1 MDQQIAVVFG
11 LFALILVLAV
21 IAVRVSRRFGLPT
34 LLLYLAIGMLLG
46 NAPYG
51 IDLSDPWLTEHLGLA
66 ALVLIL
72 TEGGLTTR
80 WANVRPAL
88 GLGSSLATVAVVV
101 SIAGAG
107 VSVHFLMGFDW
118 LTSLTWGA
126 VLSSTDVAAV
136 FSVLRRVG
144 VKRRLGA
151 ALELESGLNDAP
163 VVIAVLLF
171 AGGGEITWTAPLM
184 VIYELFAGAVIGLAL
199 GSAGAWWLRRGAL
212 PANGLYPLA
221 VLAVTVGAYSVAQF
235 AHSSGFLA
243 TYLAALVLGNSTI
256 PQRASTL
263 SFAEGLGW
271 IAQIGLFVVLGM
283 YVDVSKL
290 PAALVPGLVIGL
302 MVLVL
307 ARPLSV
313 MAASLPFKVPW
324 REQAFLSYSGLR
336 GAVPIVLAL
345 VPLTFGQ
352 AHSGELVAVIVV
364 VVIIYTLLQGTTLP
378 AVARL
383 LGVVDTGAAQEMQID
398 VSALEDM
405 GAHVLQVTV
414 PDDSRLRGVHLSDL
428 RLPVG
433 TTIALVVRSGL
444 PVPIGPEVRLEAG
457 DHMLIVTPE
466 RKRTATERRL
476 RAVARGGIL
485 ADWFAGVHDAT
496 ARPHPPGTRARRDLG
511 H

>member
-1 MDQQIAVVFG
+1 LDLQIAVVFG

-21 IAVRVSRRFGLPT
+21 IAVRISRRFGLPT
-34 LLLYLAIGMLLG
+34 LLLYLGIGMLLG
-46 NAPYG
+46 NSTFG

-80 WANVRPAL
+80 WDNVRPAL
-88 GLGSSLATVAVVV
+88 GLGVSLATMAVVV
-101 SIAGAG
+101 SIAVAGA
-107 VSVHFLMGFDW
+107 SVHYLMGFDW

-171 AGGGEITWTAPLM
+171 SSGSEITWTAPLL

-199 GSAGAWWLRRGAL
+199 GFAGAWWLRRGAL

-290 PAALVPGLVIGL
+290 PAALVPGLIIGL

-313 MAASLPFKVPW
+313 IAASLPFKVPW

-345 VPLTFGQ
+345 VPLTVGQ
-352 AHSGELVAVIVV
+352 QHSGELVAVIVV

-383 LGVVDTGAAQEMQID
+383 LKVADTGAAQEMQID

-405 GAHVLQVTV
+405 AAHVLQVTV
-414 PDDSRLRGVHLSDL
+414 PEESRLRGVHLSDL
-428 RLPVG
+428 RLPTG
-433 TTIALVVRSGL
+433 TTIALVVRKGT

-466 RKRTATERRL
+466 RKRSATERRL
-476 RAVARGGIL
+476 RAVARGGVL
-485 ADWFAGVHDAT
+485 ADWLAGAH
-496 ARPHPPGTRARRDLG
+496 RSGTRPSPDLG

>member
-1 MDQQIAVVFG
+1 VDLQLPVVFG

-34 LLLYLAIGMLLG
+34 LLLYLGIGMLLG
-46 NAPYG
+46 NNVFG
-51 IDLSDPWLTEHLGLA
+51 IELSDPWPTEHSGLG

-88 GLGSSLATVAVVV
+88 GLGASLATVAVAV
-101 SIAGAG
+101 SIAVAG
-107 VSVHFLMGFDW
+107 TSVHFLMGFDW
-118 LTSLTWGA
+118 RTSLTWGA

-171 AGGGEITWTAPLM
+171 SGGGEITWTAPLL
-184 VIYELFAGAVIGLAL
+184 VVYELAAGAVIGLAL
-199 GSAGAWWLRRGAL
+199 GFAGAWWLRRGAL

-243 TYLAALVLGNSTI
+243 TYLAALVLGNSTL

-263 SFAEGLGW
+263 AFAEGLGW

-290 PAALVPGLVIGL
+290 PAALVPGLIIGL
-302 MVLVL
+302 TVLIL

-313 MAASLPFKVPW
+313 MAAALPFKVPW

-345 VPLTFGQ
+345 VPLTVGQ
-352 AHSGELVAVIVV
+352 QHSAELVAVIVV
-364 VVIIYTLLQGTTLP
+364 AVVIYTLLQGTTLP

-383 LGVVDTGAAQEMQID
+383 LRVIDTGAAHEMQID
-398 VSALEDM
+398 VSALEDL
-405 GAHVLQVTV
+405 GAHVL
-414 PDDSRLRGVHLSDL
+414 
-428 RLPVG
+428 
-433 TTIALVVRSGL
+433 
-444 PVPIGPEVRLEAG
+444 
-457 DHMLIVTPE
+457 
-466 RKRTATERRL
+466 
-476 RAVARGGIL
+476 
-485 ADWFAGVHDAT
+485 
-496 ARPHPPGTRARRDLG
+496 
-511 H
+511 

>member
-1 MDQQIAVVFG
+1 MDLQIAVVFG

-21 IAVRVSRRFGLPT
+21 IAVRISRRFGLPS
-34 LLLYLAIGMLLG
+34 LLLYLGIGMLLG
-46 NAPYG
+46 NNVFG
-51 IDLSDPWLTEHLGLA
+51 IELSDPWLTEHLGLA

-88 GLGSSLATVAVVV
+88 GLGASLATVAVVV
-101 SIAGAG
+101 SIAVAAA
-107 VSVHFLMGFDW
+107 SVHYLMGFDW

-144 VKRRLGA
+144 VRRRLGA

-171 AGGGEITWTAPLM
+171 SGGSEIPWTAPLL
-184 VIYELFAGAVIGLAL
+184 VIYELLAGAVIGLAL
-199 GSAGAWWLRRGAL
+199 GFAGAWWLRRGAL

-221 VLAVTVGAYSVAQF
+221 VLAVTVGAYAVAQF

-283 YVDVSKL
+283 YVDLSKL
-290 PAALVPGLVIGL
+290 PAALVPGLIIGL
-302 MVLVL
+302 TVLIL

-313 MAASLPFKVPW
+313 IAASLPFKVPW

-345 VPLTFGQ
+345 VPLTVGQ

-383 LGVVDTGAAQEMQID
+383 LKVVDTGAAQEMQID

-414 PDDSRLRGVHLSDL
+414 PDESRLRGVHLSDL

-433 TTIALVVRSGL
+433 TTIALVVRHGT

-466 RKRTATERRL
+466 RKRSATERRL
-476 RAVARGGIL
+476 RAVARGGVL
-485 ADWFAGVHDAT
+485 ADWLAGTQHGG
-496 ARPHPPGTRARRDLG
+496 RHPTPDLG
-511 H
+511 D

>member
-1 MDQQIAVVFG
+1 VDLQLPVVFG

-21 IAVRVSRRFGLPT
+21 IAVRISRRFGLPT
-34 LLLYLAIGMLLG
+34 LLLYMGIGMLLG
-46 NAPYG
+46 NKVFG
-51 IDLSDPWLTEHLGLA
+51 VELTDPWLTEHIGLA

-72 TEGGLTTR
+72 NEGGLTTR

-88 GLGSSLATVAVVV
+88 GLGASLAIVAVVV
-101 SIAGAG
+101 SIAVAG
-107 VSVHFLMGFDW
+107 TSVHFLMGFDW
-118 LTSLTWGA
+118 RTSLTWGA

-151 ALELESGLNDAP
+151 ALELESGINDAP

-171 AGGGEITWTAPLM
+171 AGGGEITWAAPLL
-184 VIYELFAGAVIGLAL
+184 VVWELAAGAVVGLAL
-199 GSAGAWWLRRGAL
+199 GYAGAWWLRRGAL

-243 TYLAALVLGNSTI
+243 TYLAALVLGNSTL

-263 SFAEGLGW
+263 AFAEGLGW

-290 PAALVPGLVIGL
+290 PAALVPGLLIGL
-302 MVLVL
+302 TVLIL

-313 MAASLPFKVPW
+313 IAASLPFKVPW
-324 REQAFLSYSGLR
+324 REQAFLSYAGLR

-345 VPLTFGQ
+345 VPLTVGQ
-352 AHSGELVAVIVV
+352 AHSDELVAVIVV
-364 VVIIYTLLQGTTLP
+364 AVVIYTLLQGTTLP
-378 AVARL
+378 AAARL
-383 LGVVDTGAAQEMQID
+383 LRVVDTGAANEMQID
-398 VSALEDM
+398 VSALEDIS
-405 GAHVLQVTV
+405 AHVLQVTV
-414 PDDSRLRGVHLSDL
+414 PPESRLRGVHLSDL

-433 TTIALVVRSGL
+433 TTIALVVRQGA
-444 PVPIGPEVRLEAG
+444 PVPIGPQVRLEAG

-466 RKRTATERRL
+466 RKRSATERRL
-476 RAVARGGIL
+476 RTVARGGVL
-485 ADWFAGVHDAT
+485 ADWFAGNRHGGTQT
-496 ARPHPPGTRARRDLG
+496 ARDLG
-511 H
+511 D